1 MNGPRLR
8 MLLVFAASMV
18 VILVFSS
25 MNVYTLFFTSLG
37 GGIML
42 LAFFSYYRVAAVFGL
57 LLVAISAG
65 ASSEVTT
72 LTEAGQ
78 LFTAVVGLIIPV
90 VGLTLFALSSEFEG
104 DHRFRQRR
112 PFVVSGTF
120 AALCLAVV
128 PSMILLVGALTPSLT
143 SRVEGFI
150 EMAFVLLVASV
161 GATVLTIREVRLK

>member
-1 MNGPRLR
+1 MNGPRVR
-8 MLLVFAASMV
+8 MLLVFASSIAL
-18 VILVFSS
+18 ILVFSS
-25 MNVYTLFFTSLG
+25 MNVYTLFFTALG

-57 LLVAISAG
+57 LLVAISAA

-78 LFTAVVGLIIPV
+78 LFTAVVGLIIPII
-90 VGLTLFALSSEFEG
+90 GLTLFALSSEFEG
-104 DHRFRQRR
+104 DHRLRQRR
-112 PFVVSGTF
+112 PFIVSGSF
-120 AALCLAVV
+120 AAACLAVV
-128 PSMILLVGALTPSLT
+128 PLSITVVGALTPSLT
-143 SRVEGFI
+143 SRVEGLV